1 MQVALL
7 IMLWLLLFVLFWP
20 VAVLA
25 LVVVPILW
33 VLAIPFRLVFWVVE
47 AVLRLIKSVVMLPAR
62 LLGDKEAVA
71 EAS

>member
-7 IMLWLLLFVLFWP
+7 IMLWLLLFVVFWP

-25 LVVVPILW
+25 LIVVPVLW
-33 VLAIPFRLVFWVVE
+33 LLAIPFRLVFWAVE

-71 EAS
+71 EA